1 MGENKTMKSF
11 FIGMFFCGEIRRPD
25 YMVAQFYELF
35 FFFLI
40 RIILKKRLEIKGT
53 EESK

>member
-25 YMVAQFYELF
+25 YMVAQFYELLF
-35 FFFLI
+35 FFFDSQE
-40 RIILKKRLEIKGT
+40 KTGDKGNRR
-53 EESK
+53 K